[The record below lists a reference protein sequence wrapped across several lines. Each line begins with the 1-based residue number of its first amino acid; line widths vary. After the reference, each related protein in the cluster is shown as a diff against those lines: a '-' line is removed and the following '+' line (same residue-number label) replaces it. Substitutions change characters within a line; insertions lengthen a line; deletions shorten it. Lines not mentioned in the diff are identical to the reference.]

1 VTEIPLRMPQ
11 DSHAIAP
18 KGIPKGLKCQ
28 ISSTRALIRE
38 EVRATLSALRIPLK
52 QID

>member
-1 VTEIPLRMPQ
+1 MGKPADPVDLSLDLTQTNSRL
-11 DSHAIAP
+11 
-18 KGIPKGLKCQ
+18 GIV
-28 ISSTRALIRE
+28 INATTALIRE

>member
-28 ISSTRALIRE
+28 ISSTSQAFR
-38 EVRATLSALRIPLK
+38 
-52 QID
+52 